1 MRNSKYKVSCLL
13 GAQKVA
19 LSCRKVSVVKYQT
32 HLTSRFAVA
41 SRSAPIVSS
50 ADLSAE
56 HQEFRNYAGSW
67 LDQNIPP
74 APLERLPITAI
85 DVMRDG
91 RSIVIDRAQH
101 ASFF

>member
-1 MRNSKYKVSCLL
+1 
-13 GAQKVA
+13 
-19 LSCRKVSVVKYQT
+19 
-32 HLTSRFAVA
+32 
-41 SRSAPIVSS
+41 VSS

-56 HQEFRNYAGSW
+56 QLEFRDYARSW
-67 LDQNIPP
+67 LDQYFPP

-91 RSIVIDRAQH
+91 LSIVIDGAQH